1 MVGVVK
7 LRKVNDLLTTLVSRC
22 QGALTIPAVHHSL
35 PTLPWRGIEGGVPL
49 SLSSSQGLQGRA
61 AAPQRTLV
69 ALDRQATGCA
79 AGLAANH

>member
-7 LRKVNDLLTTLVSRC
+7 LRKVNDLLTTLVSQC

-49 SLSSSQGLQGRA
+49 YFPQGL
-61 AAPQRTLV
+61 
-69 ALDRQATGCA
+69 
-79 AGLAANH
+79 